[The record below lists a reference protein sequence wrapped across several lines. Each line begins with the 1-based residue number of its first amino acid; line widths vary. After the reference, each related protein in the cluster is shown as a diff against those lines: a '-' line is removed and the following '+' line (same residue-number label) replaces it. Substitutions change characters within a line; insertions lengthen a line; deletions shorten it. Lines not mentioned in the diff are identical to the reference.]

1 MPLLLR
7 LFISFLLELFDLKD
21 PGHRGLIALYG
32 LFAFCTVLE
41 FLFQNSEP
49 AAGRLCLKSSIAYC
63 L

>member
-7 LFISFLLELFDLKD
+7 LFISFLLDLSDLKD

-32 LFAFCTVLE
+32 LFVFCTVLE
-41 FLFQNSEP
+41 FLFQDSEP
-49 AAGRLCLKSSIAYC
+49 ACRRLCLKSSDYC